1 MARTLDP
8 EAHATRRDVFL
19 DAAQRLIQA
28 KGYERVS
35 IQDLLDATGASK
47 GAFYHYFDSKT
58 ALLDA
63 IIDRLVETGVARYDP
78 VGADPTRTALE
89 KFESFFT
96 GLADYKAEQ
105 RDLILATVETWL
117 SDENAIVREH
127 FRRNLVGRLQPL
139 LLDIVRQGV
148 EEGVFHV
155 TSPEA
160 TARVI
165 VSMIQGM
172 NEDATGLFLALDA
185 GTIPFEFLELRL
197 TAYVEAFERI
207 LGVQKGSI
215 RFADPS
221 VIRDWQRWS
230 ADYRKDH
237 A

>member
-1 MARTLDP
+1 VARTLDP
-8 EAHATRRDVFL
+8 EAHAIRRDVFL
-19 DAAQRLIQA
+19 DAAQGLIQA

-47 GAFYHYFDSKT
+47 GAFYHYFESKT

-63 IIDRLVETGVARYDP
+63 IIDRLVETGVARYGP
-78 VGADPTRTALE
+78 IAADPTKTARQ
-89 KFESFFT
+89 KFEAFFT

-105 RDLILATVETWL
+105 RELILATVETWL
-117 SDENAIVREH
+117 SEENAIVREH

-139 LLDIVRQGV
+139 LLEIVRQGV
-148 EEGVFHV
+148 DEGDFSV

-160 TARVI
+160 TARVL

-185 GTIPFEFLELRL
+185 GTLPFELLEIRL

-207 LGVQKGSI
+207 LGVPKGSL

-237 A
+237 P